1 MTRLLPLVLA
11 AVALAAAG
19 CGSSSSS
26 SSSGSSKPGTEV
38 HMQNI
43 AFSPKTLTVK
53 LGKTVK
59 WTNDDTAAHNV
70 VADSGASFRSKDF
83 RMGGTYSY
91 TPTKAGTIKYECTL
105 HPGMDAELVVVK

>member
-1 MTRLLPLVLA
+1 MTRLVPLILA

-26 SSSGSSKPGTEV
+26 ASSSKPGTQV

-43 AFSPKTLTVK
+43 AFSPSTLTVK

-70 VADSGASFRSKDF
+70 VADSGASFHSKDF
-83 RMGGTYSY
+83 RAGGTFSF
-91 TPTKAGTIKYECTL
+91 TPTKTGTIKYECTL
-105 HPGMDAELVVVK
+105 HPGMNAVLNVVK